1 MDATTTADRG
11 RPVPWTDFA
20 RYPHADLI
28 RMLANSD
35 PNGVTAA
42 GDLWAAVGRSLH
54 DRADDLDR
62 QLASFSDMWSGG
74 AAEQYRTM
82 IVDLAGG
89 IRRVAAAALRIR
101 DLVYTAGEALR
112 AAWLTMPAEGGEAAR
127 QQAVLVMTEL
137 ARRYQEVHEA
147 LPAALNSVYP
157 PGSGPGGPAPG
168 LGQPGLGHVVGQPG
182 RPPQLFNHVFT
193 AGIAAASAALGRQ
206 FVPAR
211 PIVPPPAPG
220 TGRPPPDEPPAA
232 IPAPVDPVPGS
243 DLDALGGGGIG
254 GGGFGGGGLG
264 GGGGS
269 MAFGGGAG
277 GAAPAAYSALAGA
290 SGGGA
295 EAASGFAGA
304 AAGAGGA
311 GRPGGMGMVP
321 PMPMGMMGAGDAG
334 AGSGRRIPPWLVE
347 TEDIWGEAAI
357 VTAPVIG
364 EDPDPGPPQWR

>member
-1 MDATTTADRG
+1 MDVTPTADRG
-11 RPVPWTDFA
+11 RPAPWTDFA
-20 RYPHADLI
+20 RFPHPDLI

-89 IRRVAAAALRIR
+89 IRRVAAATLRIR

-137 ARRYQEVHEA
+137 AQRYQEVHDA

-157 PGSGPGGPAPG
+157 PGGASGGPAPG
-168 LGQPGLGHVVGQPG
+168 LGQPGLGHLVGQPGQPG

-211 PIVPPPAPG
+211 PIVPPPPPG
-220 TGRPPPDEPPAA
+220 TGRPVPDEPPAV
-232 IPAPVDPVPGS
+232 IPEPVDPVPGPDPGALGS
-243 DLDALGGGGIG
+243 GGLGGGG
-254 GGGFGGGGLG
+254 F

-290 SGGGA
+290 TGGGP

-304 AAGAGGA
+304 AAGAGA

-321 PMPMGMMGAGDAG
+321 PMPMGMMGG
-334 AGSGRRIPPWLVE
+334 ADGGTGSGRRVPPWLIE

-364 EDPDPGPPQWR
+364 EGPDPAPPHWR